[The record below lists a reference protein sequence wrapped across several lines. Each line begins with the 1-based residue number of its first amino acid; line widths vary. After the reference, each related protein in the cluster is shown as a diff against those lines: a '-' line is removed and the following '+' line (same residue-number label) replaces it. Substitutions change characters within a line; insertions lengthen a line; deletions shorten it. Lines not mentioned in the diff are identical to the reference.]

1 MAGHIR
7 TKKGGVKLKRIKSF
21 LIMLVMILTV
31 AGVGAASVIPETSVT
46 TITKD
51 TAAKSKKNK
60 SKKKNTDQA
69 KTEDNAASS
78 VSVTEDGTYTSK
90 DEVAAYIHLF
100 GHLPSNYITKKEA
113 KKLGWISTEG
123 NLWDVAP
130 GKSIGGDYFG
140 NYEGQLPEAK
150 GREYRE
156 CDIDFTGSRRNA
168 KRIIFSNDGLIFY
181 TEDHYTTFEQLY

>member
-1 MAGHIR
+1 
-7 TKKGGVKLKRIKSF
+7 
-21 LIMLVMILTV
+21 MLLMILTV
-31 AGVGAASVIPETSVT
+31 AVVGAASVIPESSVT

-60 SKKKNTDQA
+60 SKKKNTEQT
-69 KTEDNAASS
+69 KTEDNSDTS

-113 KKLGWISTEG
+113 KKLGWISSEG

-150 GREYRE
+150 GREYHE

-168 KRIIFSNDGLIFY
+168 KRILFSNDGLIFY
-181 TEDHYTTFEQLY
+181 TEDHYNTFEQLY